1 MPTDLFII
9 GASTRALA
17 DSAYRLGLQA
27 TCLDQYTDA
36 DLTRK
41 AHQVKQLTFDESG
54 RLLLAAESFRDI
66 VGQAPWIYTGPLENQ
81 PEWLA
86 EAAEGTRLYG
96 ITAKVVRQV
105 RDLHAM
111 SAWLRA
117 ASSPFAVPEMRP
129 IHNRP
134 KRLAGWLW
142 KTENSSGGWSVVKA
156 RTKFTWHNGSA
167 EPESAYWQE
176 RIIGPAY
183 GATIAS
189 DGRNAVVIGTCRSL
203 HGAPGRPFAYAGSS
217 GPERSAHLRRLE
229 NILGELAG
237 GMARSF
243 GLRGLWNMDV
253 VYEPRHDRWFLL
265 EINPRPSA
273 SMEVLEL
280 AARQSLL
287 EIHLAVFRDSGD
299 GWLERANELKNRLAQ
314 TRHQVTKRIVYAWRN
329 RRFSRHNLPDVCMEP
344 WPRQTFFADIPHP
357 GTCIPAGYPV
367 MTRIEFPMKSP

>member
-27 TCLDQYTDA
+27 TCLDQYADA

-41 AHQVKQLTFDESG
+41 AHQVNQLSFDESG
-54 RLLLAAESFRDI
+54 RPLLAAESFRDI

-81 PEWLA
+81 SGWLA
-86 EAAEGTRLYG
+86 TAAEGTRLYG
-96 ITAKVVRQV
+96 NSATVTHRV
-105 RDLHAM
+105 RDIHAL
-111 SAWLRA
+111 ADWLRA
-117 ASSPFAVPEMRP
+117 ASAPMAMPGMRP
-129 IHNRP
+129 IHDRP

-142 KTENSSGGWSVVKA
+142 KTENSSGGWEVVKA
-156 RTKFTWHNGSA
+156 RTRLSRRNDSA
-167 EPESAYWQE
+167 EPQSGYWQK

-183 GATIAS
+183 GVTIAS
-189 DGRNAVVIGTCRSL
+189 DGPNAVVIGTCRSL

-217 GPERSAHLRRLE
+217 GPERSVHVRRME
-229 NILGELAG
+229 NILGELA
-237 GMARSF
+237 AELTRSF
-243 GLRGLWNMDV
+243 GLRGLWNIDV

-287 EIHLAVFRDSGD
+287 EIHLAVFRDSGK
-299 GWLERANELKNRLAQ
+299 GWLERANELKARLAQ

-329 RRFSRHNLPDVCMEP
+329 LRLTRHNLPDVCMEP
-344 WPRQTFFADIPHP
+344 WPRQAFFADIPHP